1 VGAIS
6 ELLQQ
11 ESITHI
17 ETYSYMDVRSSS
29 KQAVETEDS
38 AQQVQRIIVEPKDGI
53 SSDQELPHSRAEFGE
68 HDDAQKLKRFQS
80 YGAMF
85 YNASDEE
92 KAKMCKDLEAKL
104 AKKLRHGCAL
114 SSKLLNRAVAWL
126 TPPESQAQP
135 CKSSQMSEL
144 QSKLRSA
151 LIRSLECIDLHDQ
164 CTQQS
169 LRISLQYLKQM
180 IQQFEEEQ
188 QMGVKG
194 AMNGQEWCRIRK
206 LVLGNNAVLPKID
219 LVSSKL
225 CASLST
231 EDPKCSFE
239 PDDATPRTNHSYL
252 GECFEPSNVPFVN
265 PSYLASEA

>member
-1 VGAIS
+1 
-6 ELLQQ
+6 
-11 ESITHI
+11 
-17 ETYSYMDVRSSS
+17 MDVRSSS
-29 KQAVETEDS
+29 KQPVETEDS
-38 AQQVQRIIVEPKDGI
+38 AQQLQRIIVEPKDSI
-53 SSDQELPHSRAEFGE
+53 SSDQELPAEFGE

-92 KAKMCKDLEAKL
+92 KAKMCKDLQAKL
-104 AKKLRHGCAL
+104 ARKLRHGCAL

-135 CKSSQMSEL
+135 CKGSQMDDEARRVALMSEL

-169 LRISLQYLKQM
+169 LRISLQCLKQM

-225 CASLST
+225 SASLGI